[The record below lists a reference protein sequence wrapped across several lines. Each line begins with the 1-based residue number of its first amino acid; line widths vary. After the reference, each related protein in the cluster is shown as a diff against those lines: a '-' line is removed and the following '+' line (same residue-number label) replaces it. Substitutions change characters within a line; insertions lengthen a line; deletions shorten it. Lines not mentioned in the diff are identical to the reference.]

1 MQKFN
6 YHTHTRR
13 CGHADNNMSDEDFVK
28 EFIKKGFM
36 KIAFTDHCPEKE
48 EIDHRTNMRMKYNEK
63 NEYLDSIKSLKEK
76 YKNKIEIETGFEI
89 EYLPGQEENLYE
101 LKNETDK
108 LILGQ
113 HFIYGGKNELK
124 CFRKHDFTNEDIL
137 KYAEYIKTAIEKK
150 IPNIIAH
157 PDIYMLNRN
166 NFGEAE
172 EQVARIICSTA
183 EKYGIPVEINLSDP
197 VMYIRKQK
205 EKVKEMYPMG
215 MYQPEIETMDRNE
228 LEKLQLERLQKQ
240 VKNVYENVP
249 MYRERMDKKGVKLED
264 IKELKDLAKLPF
276 TTKQDLRDYYP
287 FELFAAD
294 KKDIVR
300 IHASSG
306 TTGRQIVAGYT
317 RNDLDMWADC
327 MARQIAAAGGDE
339 NSVVQVSYGYGLFT
353 GGLGAHGGS
362 ERIGAMTIPTSSGN
376 TERQI
381 RLMIEL
387 GATHLC
393 CTPSYA
399 MYLGETINEM
409 GVKDQLSLKAG
420 IFGAE
425 PWTEDMRH
433 QIEQSLGIKAYDV
446 YGLTEITG
454 PGVSYECSAQ
464 NGMHVCED
472 MFIPE
477 IIDPDT
483 EEVLPPGSFGELV
496 FTTITKEGMPMM
508 RYRTR
513 DLCVLDYEKCECGRT
528 LVRMKKPA
536 GRTDD
541 MLIIRG
547 VNVFPSQIEEV
558 LLKIGGDITPNYQI
572 IVGRE
577 NNTDTLEVQVE
588 MSEGMLSDDI
598 KSVAA
603 IEKNIVAKLRST
615 LGLGAKVTLVE
626 PKTITRSEGKAKRV
640 IDNRKLHD

>member
-1 MQKFN
+1 MKI
-6 YHTHTRR
+6 
-13 CGHADNNMSDEDFVK
+13 DVK
-28 EFIKKGFM
+28 EC
-36 KIAFTDHCPEKE
+36 A
-48 EIDHRTNMRMKYNEK
+48 
-63 NEYLDSIKSLKEK
+63 
-76 YKNKIEIETGFEI
+76 
-89 EYLPGQEENLYE
+89 NL
-101 LKNETDK
+101 LLRQDNI
-108 LILGQ
+108 LILT
-113 HFIYGGKNELK
+113 H
-124 CFRKHDFTNEDIL
+124 
-137 KYAEYIKTAIEKK
+137 
-150 IPNIIAH
+150 AH
-157 PDIYMLNRN
+157 PDGDTLGSGFALCRALMQLGKKARVINDDVIPKKYDYLYSDIDFPEFEADYVVAVDVATENLLGGLQSSYAGKIDLCIDHHLTNTEYAKNLLLRDYPAACEIIYML
-166 NFGEAE
+166 
-172 EQVARIICSTA
+172 
-183 EKYGIPVEINLSDP
+183 
-197 VMYIRKQK
+197 
-205 EKVKEMYPMG
+205 
-215 MYQPEIETMDRNE
+215 
-228 LEKLQLERLQKQ
+228 
-240 VKNVYENVP
+240 
-249 MYRERMDKKGVKLED
+249 
-264 IKELKDLAKLPF
+264 
-276 TTKQDLRDYYP
+276 
-287 FELFAAD
+287 
-294 KKDIVR
+294 
-300 IHASSG
+300 
-306 TTGRQIVAGYT
+306 
-317 RNDLDMWADC
+317 
-327 MARQIAAAGGDE
+327 
-339 NSVVQVSYGYGLFT
+339 
-353 GGLGAHGGS
+353 
-362 ERIGAMTIPTSSGN
+362 
-376 TERQI
+376 
-381 RLMIEL
+381 
-387 GATHLC
+387 
-393 CTPSYA
+393 
-399 MYLGETINEM
+399 INEM

-588 MSEGMLSDDI
+588 MSEGLLSDDV

-603 IEKNIVAKLRST
+603 IEKNIIAKLRST

>member
-1 MQKFN
+1 
-6 YHTHTRR
+6 
-13 CGHADNNMSDEDFVK
+13 
-28 EFIKKGFM
+28 
-36 KIAFTDHCPEKE
+36 
-48 EIDHRTNMRMKYNEK
+48 
-63 NEYLDSIKSLKEK
+63 
-76 YKNKIEIETGFEI
+76 
-89 EYLPGQEENLYE
+89 
-101 LKNETDK
+101 
-108 LILGQ
+108 
-113 HFIYGGKNELK
+113 
-124 CFRKHDFTNEDIL
+124 
-137 KYAEYIKTAIEKK
+137 
-150 IPNIIAH
+150 
-157 PDIYMLNRN
+157 
-166 NFGEAE
+166 
-172 EQVARIICSTA
+172 
-183 EKYGIPVEINLSDP
+183 
-197 VMYIRKQK
+197 
-205 EKVKEMYPMG
+205 
-215 MYQPEIETMDRNE
+215 
-228 LEKLQLERLQKQ
+228 
-240 VKNVYENVP
+240 
-249 MYRERMDKKGVKLED
+249 
-264 IKELKDLAKLPF
+264 
-276 TTKQDLRDYYP
+276 
-287 FELFAAD
+287 
-294 KKDIVR
+294 
-300 IHASSG
+300 
-306 TTGRQIVAGYT
+306 
-317 RNDLDMWADC
+317 
-327 MARQIAAAGGDE
+327 
-339 NSVVQVSYGYGLFT
+339 
-353 GGLGAHGGS
+353 
-362 ERIGAMTIPTSSGN
+362 
-376 TERQI
+376 
-381 RLMIEL
+381 
-387 GATHLC
+387 
-393 CTPSYA
+393 
-399 MYLGETINEM
+399 M
-409 GVKDQLSLKAG
+409 GVKDKLSLKAG

-496 FTTITKEGMPMM
+496 FTTITTEGMPMM
-508 RYRTR
+508 RYSTR

-588 MSEGMLSDDI
+588 MSEGMLSDDV

-603 IEKNIVAKLRST
+603 IEKNIVVKLRST